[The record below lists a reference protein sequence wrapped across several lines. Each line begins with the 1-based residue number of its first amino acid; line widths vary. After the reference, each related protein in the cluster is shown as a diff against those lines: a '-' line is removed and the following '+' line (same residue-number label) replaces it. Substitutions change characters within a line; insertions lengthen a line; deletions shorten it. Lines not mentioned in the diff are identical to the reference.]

1 MDADLILATDP
12 DADRL
17 GVYGKDRETGEY
29 HPFTGNMTG
38 VLLAEYLL
46 SQRKALNRLPENG
59 VIVKTIVTTNMID
72 RLAKDY
78 NVTVMEVLTGFKYIG
93 EQIKWYEEQ
102 GTYSYLFGFEESYGC
117 LTGTYARDKDA
128 VGSRSRSLRS
138 RSLL

>member
-1 MDADLILATDP
+1 M
-12 DADRL
+12 
-17 GVYGKDRETGEY
+17 
-29 HPFTGNMTG
+29 
-38 VLLAEYLL
+38 LLAEYLL

-102 GTYSYLFGFEESYGC
+102 GIYSYLFGFEESYGC
-117 LTGTYARDKDA
+117 LTGTYARVRERWGA
-128 VGSRSRSLRS
+128 VSRSLRS
-138 RSLL
+138 LQPFIKSKV